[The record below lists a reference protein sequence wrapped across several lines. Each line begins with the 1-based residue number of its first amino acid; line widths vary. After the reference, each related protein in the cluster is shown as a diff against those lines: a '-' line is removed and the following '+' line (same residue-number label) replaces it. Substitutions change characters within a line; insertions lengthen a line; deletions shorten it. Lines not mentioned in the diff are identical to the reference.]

1 MINGSTRGCYI
12 EIHARKAF
20 SLLMWQVERSRARRN
35 CKLRL
40 IYIYYEI
47 IFSFLY

>member
-1 MINGSTRGCYI
+1 MVNGSTRGCYI